1 MKSIIL
7 RADKARNLR
16 YSTNAFC
23 KMEEMTGKPVTQLAE
38 NAGMSDLRV
47 MLFCGLYWEDNDLT
61 EEKAGDIM
69 DIVMQNHG
77 IDELTDKIS
86 KAMELA
92 MGEKKVLGKKKR

>member
-23 KMEEMTGKPVTQLAE
+23 KMEEMTGKAVPQLTE

-47 MLFCGLYWEDNDLT
+47 MLFCGLYWEDNELT

-69 DIVMQNHG
+69 DIVIQKDGVEH
-77 IDELTDKIS
+77 LTDQIS
-86 KAMELA
+86 KAMSLA
-92 MGEKKVLGKKKR
+92 MGEQQVLGKKKR